1 MFIASG
7 GNKMYEVQYQEST
20 GQLVD
25 TIREHIEAVVG
36 AQGVITI
43 GIPGGRSVRHIIAA
57 LAALIDE
64 QLDRIR
70 LLLVDERLEGEKNID
85 TIMESGLADLIAAG
99 RFSSNQFLTGAAPM
113 QLVFLG
119 VGEDGHAASLFPRS
133 FPHLDRDD
141 TPARIEITNS
151 PKPPKRR
158 VTITYRGFRELAGDA
173 KYLLLFLGEAKR
185 DALRRFMTGESPY
198 ALPSAFFRDTMRDIT
213 VITDLQEVH
222 T

>member
-1 MFIASG
+1 MFIAYG
-7 GNKMYEVQYQEST
+7 GSKMFEVQYQEST

-25 TIREHIEAVVG
+25 TIREHIEAVLG
-36 AQGVITI
+36 AQGAITI
-43 GIPGGRSVRHIIAA
+43 GIPGGRSVRHIITA
-57 LAALIDE
+57 LTALTDE

-85 TIMESGLADLIAAG
+85 GIMESGLADLIAAG
-99 RFSSNQFLTGAAPM
+99 RFSLSQVLTGPAPM

-119 VGEDGHAASLFPRS
+119 VGEDGHVASLFPRS

-141 TPARIEITNS
+141 TPARIEISNS

-173 KYLLLFLGEAKR
+173 EYLLLFLGEAKR
-185 DALRRFMTGESPY
+185 DALMRFMTGESPY
-198 ALPSAFFRDTMRDIT
+198 ALPSAFFRDTMNSVT